1 MSVPPD
7 KILQRNESSV
17 ANTAGQSPPKS
28 TPERERET
36 PDRYPEKTAQI
47 AEMESKF
54 GIF

>member
-7 KILQRNESSV
+7 KILQRNESSLS
-17 ANTAGQSPPKS
+17 NTAGQSRPKG

-36 PDRYPEKTAQI
+36 PECYSEKTAQI